1 LTPDTS
7 RTSVET
13 VLTERR
19 GAVLIVTLNRPDRL
33 NAWTDE
39 MEDRYFDVLA
49 FADSDGDVRAIVV
62 TGAGRGFCGG
72 ADFADL
78 EQLRD
83 PAGAEPQPRPRPRTY
98 PLSIRKP
105 VIAVVNGAEYDMAAP
120 INRRYWPGIGPAL
133 SGRVINGH

>member
-1 LTPDTS
+1 
-7 RTSVET
+7 VET

-33 NAWTDE
+33 NAWIDA

-49 FADSDGDVRAIVV
+49 FADSEGDVRAIVV
-62 TGAGRGFCGG
+62 TGADRGFWGG

-83 PAGAEPQPRPRPRTY
+83 PARVEPQPRTY